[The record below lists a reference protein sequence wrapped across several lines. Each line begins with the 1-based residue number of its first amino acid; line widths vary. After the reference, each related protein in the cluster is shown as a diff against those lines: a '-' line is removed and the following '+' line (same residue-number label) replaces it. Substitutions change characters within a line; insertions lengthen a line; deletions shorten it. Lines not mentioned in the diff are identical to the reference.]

1 MTCMADIQIDRHIR
15 ALDSA
20 LSAQETSLILGLR
33 PDTLPSAGVDQTLN
47 LPGDTSGISHAA
59 GAGDDEGAMV
69 LGLGGGGGTGGRGD
83 KRRKKKGKK
92 VEAVPEVPVEVP
104 VVVPEF
110 EDADPYVPL
119 PR

>member
-1 MTCMADIQIDRHIR
+1 
-15 ALDSA
+15 
-20 LSAQETSLILGLR
+20 
-33 PDTLPSAGVDQTLN
+33 
-47 LPGDTSGISHAA
+47 
-59 GAGDDEGAMV
+59 MV

-110 EDADPYVPL
+110 EDADPYVHL
-119 PR
+119 RCLREAYADKQQRAEVLLLQQGIFWRGELSCSRILMAMAQS